1 MLCHADSTHSWQHA
15 QLTANDF
22 PSQLNQLIKKFADQ
36 LISHAADSFWWFP
49 TQQKDS
55 ADFLRDRQLL
65 QLMQLISHAAKRW
78 SWFPA
83 FQTASD
89 SADLPCVR
97 QLLLQLIFYV
107 ADSFGFGCFHM
118 CRQLQI
124 CWFSW
129 FQNLAYGLRVSWFS
143 TWQKASDSAD
153 FQRDR
158 QLQDSSD

>member
-15 QLTANDF
+15 QLTARTADSWQHAQLTANDF
-22 PSQLNQLIKKFADQ
+22 PSQLIQLIKKFADQ

-55 ADFLRDRQLL
+55 ADFLRFRQR
-65 QLMQLISHAAKRW
+65 LIQH
-78 SWFPA
+78 
-83 FQTASD
+83 
-89 SADLPCVR
+89 
-97 QLLLQLIFYV
+97 IFYV
-107 ADSFGFGCFHM
+107 ADSFGFGWFQM

-129 FQNLAYGLRVSWFS
+129 FQNLTYGFRVSWFS

-153 FQRDR
+153 FLRDR
-158 QLQDSSD
+158 HLQDSADLTRGTVAVNF

>member
-65 QLMQLISHAAKRW
+65 QLMQLISHAAKRC
-78 SWFPA
+78 SWFPV

-89 SADLPCVR
+89 SAYFLRCR
-97 QLLLQLIFYV
+97 QLRIRLFSHVQTASDLLIQLISKPGIRPQSQLIFYV
-107 ADSFGFGCFHM
+107 TESF
-118 CRQLQI
+118 
-124 CWFSW
+124 WFSW
-129 FQNLAYGLRVSWFS
+129 FP
-143 TWQKASDSAD
+143 TWQTASGFIWLTRGTVAVN
-153 FQRDR
+153 F
-158 QLQDSSD
+158 

>member
-36 LISHAADSFWWFP
+36 LFSHAADSFHDDFPRSKKIQLIFYVIDSFCNWCSWFP
-49 TQQKDS
+49 TRQKDS
-55 ADFLRDRQLL
+55 ADFLRFRQLL
-65 QLMQLISHAAKRW
+65 IQH
-78 SWFPA
+78 
-83 FQTASD
+83 
-89 SADLPCVR
+89 
-97 QLLLQLIFYV
+97 IFYV
-107 ADSFGFGCFHM
+107 ADSFGFGWFQM

-129 FQNLAYGLRVSWFS
+129 FQNLTYGFRVSWFS

-153 FQRDR
+153 FLRDR
-158 QLQDSSD
+158 HLQDSADLTRGTVAVNF